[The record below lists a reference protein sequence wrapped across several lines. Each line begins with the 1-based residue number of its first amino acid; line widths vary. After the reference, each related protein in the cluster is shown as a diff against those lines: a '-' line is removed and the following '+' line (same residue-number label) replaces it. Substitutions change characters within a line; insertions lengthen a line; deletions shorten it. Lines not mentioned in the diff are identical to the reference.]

1 MDITKKE
8 RDCIVKIRELSGS
21 FPPRL
26 SDIASELKIKP
37 PTAIELLER
46 LERKGLIKKEH
57 GMIILTDTGNDEY
70 LKIMLAHRTYE
81 ILLSMSGVPADDACS
96 QAERIDYLMEPSSM
110 MHVLER
116 LGSPEKCPHGKPIIP
131 KE

>member
-1 MDITKKE
+1 MEITKKE
-8 RDCIVKIRELSGS
+8 RDCIVKIKELSGS

-26 SDIASELKIKP
+26 SDLAVGLNIKP

-57 GMIILTDTGNDEY
+57 GMIILTDNGNNEY
-70 LKIMLAHRTYE
+70 SKIMLAHRTYE
-81 ILLSMSGVPADDACS
+81 TLLSMSGVSAEDACL
-96 QAERIDYLMEPSSM
+96 QAEKIDYLMEPESM
-110 MHVLER
+110 RHVLKS
-116 LGSPEKCPHGKPIIP
+116 LGSPEKCPHGKPIP